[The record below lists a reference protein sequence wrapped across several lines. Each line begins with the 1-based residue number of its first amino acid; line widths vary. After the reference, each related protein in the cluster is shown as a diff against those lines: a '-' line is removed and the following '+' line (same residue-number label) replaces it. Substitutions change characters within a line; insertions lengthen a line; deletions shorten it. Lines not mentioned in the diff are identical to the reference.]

1 MTIIANFERFQYFN
15 FETSLTKNENFFKKL
30 EYCFLVESTK
40 IKNASFPYQITALLR
55 MLYHAKKLIKTN
67 RMGSTKWTYH
77 KERSYTSNFSENFVS
92 VSEPLKKTW
101 FDVPTTQVSI
111 FIHFTSAG
119 VSFEG
124 AFYLSIFLLT
134 CL

>member
-1 MTIIANFERFQYFN
+1 
-15 FETSLTKNENFFKKL
+15 
-30 EYCFLVESTK
+30 
-40 IKNASFPYQITALLR
+40 
-55 MLYHAKKLIKTN
+55 MLYHAKKPIKTN
-67 RMGSTKWTYH
+67 RIDSTKWTYH

-92 VSEPLKKTW
+92 VSEPLKKAW
-101 FDVPTTQVSI
+101 FDVPTIQVSI

-119 VSFEG
+119 VSFES